1 MKNLLFIFLL
11 TISGN
16 LLAQEDA
23 LNNYE
28 VSTQCKDYLDGKRNA
43 NAGFCLGF
51 FYKYNNEV
59 NNYWDNQRPSYSAA
73 EREFWDIAFPCRIK
87 TDSENQLI
95 KIYYDYVQDNP
106 LVRYDWSFLTI
117 GKSLQNFC

>member
-117 GKSLQNFC
+117 GKSLRNFC

>member
-73 EREFWDIAFPCRIK
+73 EREFWDIVFPCRLREG
-87 TDSENQLI
+87 SEVQLI
-95 KIYYDYVQDNP
+95 RIYYDYVLDNP
-106 LVRYDWSFLTI
+106 LEMYDWSFLAVA
-117 GKSLQNFC
+117 KSLRNYC

>member
-1 MKNLLFIFLL
+1 MRNLLFIFLL